1 MITTLATNK
10 NSLVVGV
17 EVIAKVMNNKK
28 RRKGYELGTSTNI
41 GTFTSMNDGSC
52 MVTPSV
58 IFQVRLVLRSLN

>member
-1 MITTLATNK
+1 MATNK

-28 RRKGYELGTSTNI
+28 RRKGSELGTSTNI
-41 GTFTSMNDGSC
+41 GTFTSMSDASC

-58 IFQVRLVLRSLN
+58 IFQVRLVLRS